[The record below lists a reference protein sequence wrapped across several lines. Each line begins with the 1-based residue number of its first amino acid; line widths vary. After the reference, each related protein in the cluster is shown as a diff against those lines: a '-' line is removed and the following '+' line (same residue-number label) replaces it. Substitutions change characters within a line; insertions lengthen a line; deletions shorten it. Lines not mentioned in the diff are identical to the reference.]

1 MAIRIAIYASMAIF
15 PLVSLV
21 FGIGF
26 AVNIKRRKRED
37 YGIISPRAF
46 INHKVWGFANKLY
59 SRLMFIA
66 FPIITAGTLVAYFTL
81 AGRDPNEKGFIA
93 IMIIVTQVII
103 LALLFLAVDII
114 LLKRYD
120 NDGKRRK
127 KSKKNS

>member
-1 MAIRIAIYASMAIF
+1 MAIQIAIYVSMAIF

-21 FGIGF
+21 LGISF
-26 AVNIKRRKRED
+26 AANIKKRKRED

-46 INHKVWGFANKLY
+46 INHKVWVFANKLY

-66 FPIITAGTLVAYFTL
+66 FPIISAATLFAYFTL
-81 AGRDPNEKGFIA
+81 IGREPNEKGFIA
-93 IMIIVTQVII
+93 IMVIVFQVII
-103 LALLFLAVDII
+103 IAILFLTVDII
-114 LLKRYD
+114 LLKTYD